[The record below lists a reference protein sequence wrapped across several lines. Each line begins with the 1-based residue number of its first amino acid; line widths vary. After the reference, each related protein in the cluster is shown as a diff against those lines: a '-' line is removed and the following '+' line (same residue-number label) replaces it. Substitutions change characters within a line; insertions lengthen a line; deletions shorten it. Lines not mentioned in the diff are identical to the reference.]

1 MDGVLVRNYT
11 IGGFKRGEMVGMA
24 MVPAYFGILNSL
36 KFRLILPKNCLGS
49 GGRVED
55 FWVCT
60 LVLIDTAMAAEFDC
74 CRMLEQKQSTM
85 GSNTNR

>member
-1 MDGVLVRNYT
+1 MAGT
-11 IGGFKRGEMVGMA
+11 A

-36 KFRLILPKNCLGS
+36 KFRLILPKNRLGS

-60 LVLIDTAMAAEFDC
+60 MVLVDTAMAAEFAC
-74 CRMLEQKQSTM
+74 RRMLKQKQSTM
-85 GSNTNR
+85 GSNANRWQKIFGEDGFRLLSV